1 MKNTLVT
8 TLAASL
14 LMSAFS
20 APVLA
25 GPVAATEKL
34 WFSAPQVSAFYTLDE
49 ANHQVV
55 VTARPGP
62 GSKRGLDKPVART
75 ATLLEDGGKF
85 MTAMYGEG
93 DNAPTATLIV
103 TRDGDRLEAF
113 VSTFTMDADTG
124 QTVSRLD

>member
-1 MKNTLVT
+1 MT
-8 TLAASL
+8 
-14 LMSAFS
+14 
-20 APVLA
+20 
-25 GPVAATEKL
+25 
-34 WFSAPQVSAFYTLDE
+34 
-49 ANHQVV
+49 
-55 VTARPGP
+55 R
-62 GSKRGLDKPVART
+62 LDKPVART